1 MRRLSYLFVLV
12 LAAMLALPATVGAA
26 GRTPVDPSIM
36 QPALNPAFTWTC
48 WRMDDK
54 TMCDGEPHDSWT
66 ALDIGVPCAGGTI
79 YSTGTQDQTLRR
91 WGDAE
96 GLALHTH
103 GTGDISETLALNPEM
118 TGTTARLSAHFSQ
131 RFLYGVPGDAST
143 RVEVLSGNDI
153 TVVVPGTGLVIHD
166 VGVKAFDIEGNLL
179 FAHGQHAALE
189 LGFDA
194 IFAKVCDALQG

>member
-79 YSTGTQDQTLRR
+79 YSTGTKTRLCGGGATLRA
-91 WGDAE
+91 WPC
-96 GLALHTH
+96 TP
-103 GTGDISETLALNPEM
+103 TGPAT
-118 TGTTARLSAHFSQ
+118 SAKPS
-131 RFLYGVPGDAST
+131 RSI
-143 RVEVLSGNDI
+143 RR
-153 TVVVPGTGLVIHD
+153 
-166 VGVKAFDIEGNLL
+166 
-179 FAHGQHAALE
+179 
-189 LGFDA
+189 
-194 IFAKVCDALQG
+194 